1 VVAPSG
7 AGKSRLLEETF
18 RGHGAFPNWGE
29 KGKWCPLV
37 SIAAPAPSTLGQVG
51 IRILELLDYDLQR
64 EIKENN
70 AWLRVRQQL
79 RLNNVLF
86 HAKVALADSDLA
98 YVGSAN
104 MTMFS
109 RHSMELGVLVEGR
122 AARVVANVVRA
133 VTKVSHP
140 IPLP

>member
-1 VVAPSG
+1 LDEG
-7 AGKSRLLEETF
+7 AADIAKRSVDAVGGCET
-18 RGHGAFPNWGE
+18 
-29 KGKWCPLV
+29 
-37 SIAAPAPSTLGQVG
+37 
-51 IRILELLDYDLQR
+51 
-64 EIKENN
+64 
-70 AWLRVRQQL
+70 
-79 RLNNVLF
+79 F

-133 VTKVSHP
+133 VTKVAHP
-140 IPLP
+140 IPLA